1 MDVIGGLVVRVVATV
16 VGLLVRDSALSTD
29 RTNRLVLQDAGL
41 PPFPRHTQY
50 YSQETSTIWQD
61 LRN

>member
-1 MDVIGGLVVRVVATV
+1 MDMIGGRVVRVLTTV

-41 PPFPRHTQY
+41 PPISKA
-50 YSQETSTIWQD
+50 YSQETLTRWQD